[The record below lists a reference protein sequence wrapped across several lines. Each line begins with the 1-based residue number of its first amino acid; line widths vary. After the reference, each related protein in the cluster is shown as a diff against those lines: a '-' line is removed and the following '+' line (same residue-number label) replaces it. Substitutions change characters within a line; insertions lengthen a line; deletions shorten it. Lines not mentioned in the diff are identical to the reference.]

1 MALPKKWCGRKR
13 QANTGNT
20 GALAR
25 RSVRSTLNLNLLDAV
40 AVFAL
45 RADSGRRRPRSQY

>member
-13 QANTGNT
+13 QANTGSA

-25 RSVRSTLNLNLLDAV
+25 LSVRSTLNLNLLDAV

-45 RADSGRRRPRSQY
+45 RAHSGRGRPRYRY